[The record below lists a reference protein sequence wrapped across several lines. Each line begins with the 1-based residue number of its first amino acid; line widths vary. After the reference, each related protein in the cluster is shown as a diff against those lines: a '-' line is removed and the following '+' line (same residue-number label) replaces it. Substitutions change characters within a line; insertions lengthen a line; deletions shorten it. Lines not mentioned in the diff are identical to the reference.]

1 MSGDLILEVN
11 GQDLRAAAYAHVAYT
26 LKVRKI
32 PFEKVKYIN
41 FFLQNRHFHMVVFI
55 LK

>member
-32 PFEKVKYIN
+32 PFEKVKYIDLFI
-41 FFLQNRHFHMVVFI
+41 FFA
-55 LK
+55 K

>member
-11 GQDLRAAAYAHVAYT
+11 GQDLRTAAYAHVAYT

-32 PFEKVKYIN
+32 S
-41 FFLQNRHFHMVVFI
+41 
-55 LK
+55 LKKHEAY